1 MKLSGERNTTGRVRR
16 SPDPSLRL
24 APYAIVV
31 PVEAV
36 RVVTA
41 HREVPVLD
49 VAAVEARRRGGCRLS
64 GRRIAVPPPPPP
76 PPVVRCSCVFR
87 SE

>member
-49 VAAVEARRRGGCRLS
+49 VAGSRGQAAG
-64 GRRIAVPPPPPP
+64 GIQTVG
-76 PPVVRCSCVFR
+76 
-87 SE
+87 